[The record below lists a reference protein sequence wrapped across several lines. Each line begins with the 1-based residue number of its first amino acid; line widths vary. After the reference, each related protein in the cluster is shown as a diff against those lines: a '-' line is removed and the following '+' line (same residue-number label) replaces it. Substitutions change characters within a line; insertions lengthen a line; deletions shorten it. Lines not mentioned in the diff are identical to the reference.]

1 MSRKIKEITMKEI
14 ELKLTEQE
22 LNFIFN
28 AVQELPARIANPLMK
43 KIQEQAIPQV
53 QQQAQ

>member
-1 MSRKIKEITMKEI
+1 MKEI

-53 QQQAQ
+53 QQQAE